1 MRLGFATRYFPWLVL
16 IPALFWFILFV
27 AYPFGYSVVSSFF
40 LWFVQNPAS
49 SKFVGLK
56 NYFDIFKDPRFITA
70 LRNTMLYALL
80 KTGMVVFIG
89 VLLAKVLFA
98 IKYGGR
104 GYMFSIFLPSL
115 CSAVAIGLFFTY
127 LYQPQFGLFN
137 VLLSKIGISKQG
149 FLNSPQQAIYCVIF
163 TEIWQALGFSTL
175 IFLTGLNTIPDVF
188 YEAAQIDGASPFLI
202 FWKIIFPLARRVFL
216 FITAIT
222 AISAFQAFDLVFVMT
237 LSGGGT
243 GGSSGGPGYSSYTM
257 ALQVYN
263 DGMIRSQTGIA
274 SAVAIILFIIIG
286 VLTLLQL
293 KILKPEWEY

>member
-175 IFLTGLNTIPDVF
+175 IFFNRIKYHP
-188 YEAAQIDGASPFLI
+188 
-202 FWKIIFPLARRVFL
+202 
-216 FITAIT
+216 
-222 AISAFQAFDLVFVMT
+222 
-237 LSGGGT
+237 
-243 GGSSGGPGYSSYTM
+243 
-257 ALQVYN
+257 
-263 DGMIRSQTGIA
+263 
-274 SAVAIILFIIIG
+274 
-286 VLTLLQL
+286 
-293 KILKPEWEY
+293 

>member
-1 MRLGFATRYFPWLVL
+1 MQRGFATRYFPWLVL
-16 IPALFWFILFV
+16 IPALVWFILFV
-27 AYPFGYSVVSSFF
+27 AYPFGYSIVSSFF

-70 LRNTMLYALL
+70 LRNTLLYALL
-80 KTGMVVFIG
+80 KTGLVVFIG
-89 VLLAKVLFA
+89 VLLAKTLFA
-98 IKYGGR
+98 IKFGSR

-137 VLLSKIGISKQG
+137 ALLSKIGISRQG

-163 TEIWQALGFSTL
+163 TEVWQALGFSTL

-188 YEAAQIDGASPFLI
+188 YEAAQIDGASAFVT

-222 AISAFQAFDLVFVMT
+222 AISAFQAFDLVRAG
-237 LSGGGT
+237 LSFQE
-243 GGSSGGPGYSSYTM
+243 SNDPNYFLSYTM

-263 DGMIRSQTGIA
+263 DGILRSQTGIA
-274 SAVAIILFIIIG
+274 SAIAIMLFIIIG